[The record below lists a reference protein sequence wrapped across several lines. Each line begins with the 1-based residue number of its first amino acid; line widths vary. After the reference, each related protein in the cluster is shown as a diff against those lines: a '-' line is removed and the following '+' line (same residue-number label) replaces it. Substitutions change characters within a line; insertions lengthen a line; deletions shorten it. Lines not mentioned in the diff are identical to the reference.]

1 MPSPLPTR
9 TAPTAA
15 TTQAPAVARNGTRDD
30 GDDGDDDAVALNGTQ
45 PAVVL
50 NDDDSM
56 CDNQSPQ
63 CFWLRIVRANK
74 RGATTLREGFD
85 RGVDAGPLGIFA
97 IVAILAGIALC
108 LAICVAATALSV
120 GRGGGAAAGGRAG
133 RPGAAPAASTATRNP
148 IRGKKGRRTRGA
160 AAAPAKTSWFG
171 GSSTAPEAEDALDA
185 RVSSGQER
193 SWGRSG
199 REY

>member
-9 TAPTAA
+9 TAETAA

-56 CDNQSPQ
+56 CDDQSPQ

-85 RGVDAGPLGIFA
+85 RGVDAGPPGIFF

-120 GRGGGAAAGGRAG
+120 GRGGGGGGGRAG